1 MVSSDSNNMAPDFL
15 VHDNVDSVGVVVV
28 EDAASGKTLTGWIMD
43 VDKTVQVEA
52 TQDIPLGHKIA
63 LTDMSAGDKVIKY
76 GFPIGQVTAPI
87 GKGGHLHVHNTK
99 TEKW

>member
-1 MVSSDSNNMAPDFL
+1 MVSSESNNIAPDFL
-15 VHDNVDSVGVVVV
+15 VHDSVDSVGVVVV
-28 EDAASGKTLTGWIMD
+28 EDATSGKTLTGWIMD

-63 LTDMSAGDKVIKY
+63 LADMSEGDKVIKY
-76 GFPIGQVTAPI
+76 GFPIGRVSAPI